1 MKTTKKKILVLSD
14 LNRSTKATLKSAV
27 SLAKMMD
34 GKIEFFYVKKPTD
47 LVKTDNQ
54 FSALRSMKD
63 EYVNTESEIKE
74 LIGSISKD
82 FGIKIGH
89 RIAFGNVKSE
99 IEKYLNTHKP
109 DVIVLGKRSTK
120 PFQFTG
126 NGITEFVMDYFDGN
140 VLVAAEENAL
150 LPNHPI
156 AMGWLNGAKP
166 SSSLGFSKEVMENS
180 VKPIKTFKIIENS
193 KLELSTPVSTPA
205 DTVEFVFE
213 KDENSVKNLSKYLLK
228 NSINL
233 LCVERNPSE
242 NTHFVDIVGSDL
254 KKNLSKLKVSVLFQG
269 KQNYAVS

>member
-14 LNRSTKATLKSAV
+14 LNRSIEATLKSAV
-27 SLAKMMD
+27 SLAKMTD
-34 GKIEFFYVKKPTD
+34 GEIEFFYVKKPTD

-63 EYVNTESEIKE
+63 EYVNTESEIRD
-74 LIGSISKD
+74 LIDSISKD

-99 IEKYLNTHKP
+99 IEKYLKSHKP
-109 DVIVLGKRSTK
+109 DVIVLGKRTAR
-120 PFQFTG
+120 PFQFSG
-126 NGITEFVMDYFDGN
+126 NGITEFVMDHFDGN
-140 VLVAAEENAL
+140 ILVAAEENAL

-166 SSSLGFSKEVMENS
+166 SSTLGFLEKALGNS
-180 VKPIKTFKIIENS
+180 LKPIKAFKIIENS
-193 KLELSTPVSTPA
+193 KKEVSTPVSTPS
-205 DTVEFVFE
+205 DTIEFVFE
-213 KDENSVKNLSKYLLK
+213 KDENSVNNLSKYLLK

-233 LCVERNPSE
+233 LCVERNPNE

-254 KKNLSKLKVSVLFQG
+254 KKSLNKLKVSILFQG
-269 KQNYAVS
+269 KNNYAVS